1 MLLYEQIQSNKRKT
15 VVIVA
20 IFIVFVIAVGSSLT
34 YMMSGDYITG
44 AIFTALFATVYTAI
58 ILLSSTNVV
67 MSMNHAKEIKS
78 KNENAFLWN
87 SVENLA
93 MVARI
98 PMPRV
103 FIIQDASPNAF
114 ATGTSPKNGAVA
126 VTTGLLDRL
135 NREEVE
141 GVLAHEVAHIKNYDI
156 RIATIALALVS
167 VVAVISDLGS
177 RMIFY
182 ARGGRDNK
190 QHPAILIVA
199 LLLLILSPIIASLIK
214 LAISRNR
221 EYLADASAVELTRN
235 PQALANALQKI
246 TGVSTPVQEAS
257 SASASLYFADPLKK
271 KMAGLFST
279 HPPSEERIKRLRS
292 M

>member
-1 MLLYEQIQSNKRKT
+1 MLLYEQIQLNKRKT
-15 VVIVA
+15 IFIVTV
-20 IFIVFVIAVGSSLT
+20 FIVFVITVGSALS
-34 YMMSGDYITG
+34 YISAGDYITG
-44 AIFTALFATVYTAI
+44 AVFTAIFASIYTII

-78 KNENAFLWN
+78 KNENLFLWN

-103 FIIQDASPNAF
+103 FIIQDSSPNAF

-156 RIATIALALVS
+156 RLATIALALVS
-167 VVAVISDLGS
+167 VVAIISDLGS

-182 ARGGRDNK
+182 ARGGRDKK
-190 QHPAILIVA
+190 QHPAVLIIA
-199 LLLLILSPIIASLIK
+199 LVLLILSPLIASLIK

-235 PQALANALQKI
+235 PNALATALEKI
-246 TGVSTPVQEAS
+246 SGVRTPVREAS
-257 SASASLYFADPLKK
+257 NASASLYFADPLKK
-271 KMAGLFST
+271 KVVGLFST
-279 HPPSEERIKRLRS
+279 HPPSEERIKRLRK